1 MQRGHDGFELGAATM
16 NVMIMLATLVVA
28 GGVSVVIT
36 YPDVA
41 VKPLMLVLGAVAI
54 VLPVVLYPFSY
65 TLWFAVELLM
75 DPPSDEW
82 LARAA
87 ETISEIPVPNA

>member
-1 MQRGHDGFELGAATM
+1 
-16 NVMIMLATLVVA
+16 LAP
-28 GGVSVVIT
+28 VIT
-36 YPDVA
+36 PIFALSQTLPGSILVMPRARRGMA
-41 VKPLMLVLGAVAI
+41 V

-65 TLWFAVELLM
+65 TIWFATELLM

-87 ETISEIPVPNA
+87 ETILQIPASNA